1 MEGQTNCRYGKRHP
15 ASRETGRMEVLGSTT
30 SWTRDGEEADR
41 MIERLG
47 YITAYGTMAWWSE
60 IMRLPRQQRINH
72 IGWALRWN
80 YISATATQELN
91 ALLDRRMTE

>member
-1 MEGQTNCRYGKRHP
+1 MRQQ
-15 ASRETGRMEVLGSTT
+15 
-30 SWTRDGEEADR
+30 
-41 MIERLG
+41 RLG

-60 IMRLPRQQRINH
+60 IMRLPRQQRINR

-91 ALLDRRMTE
+91 ALLDRRMTEC